1 MTPQKF
7 ISKQN
12 FIIADLANA
21 APISASTISKQVVYV
36 KAVLNQWLPN
46 VCPQAGVSLQWK
58 TQFFHQ
64 ARATQVK

>member
-36 KAVLNQWLPN
+36 KAVLNQ
-46 VCPQAGVSLQWK
+46 
-58 TQFFHQ
+58 
-64 ARATQVK
+64 